1 MEVIMEDFLKIK
13 RNIADLPYM
22 SDIDG
27 LLKALTEFERLKLIQ
42 NLVARVT
49 ALTELTKETQAICK
63 MYIDD
68 TIKVDLIKERIK
80 EVL

>member
-1 MEVIMEDFLKIK
+1 MEDFLKIK
-13 RNIADLPYM
+13 RNIEDLPYM
-22 SDIDG
+22 SDIDE